1 MLAERIHCQFCVSFL
16 QLGAGTN
23 TNSNVPTT
31 VEGLPAKLAQVAAGF
46 DHACALLL
54 EGAWSA
60 GDTVGISS
68 STGGSACALNAS
80 QQAYCWG
87 DDSFGELG

>member
-1 MLAERIHCQFCVSFL
+1 MLAERIQCQFCVSFL
-16 QLGAGTN
+16 QLGDGTN

-31 VEGLPAKLAQVAAGF
+31 VEGLPRSWRRSPRGSTTPA
-46 DHACALLL
+46 HCCST
-54 EGAWSA
+54 GAWSA
-60 GDTVGISS
+60 GD
-68 STGGSACALNAS
+68 SACALNAS